1 MRDLKTEYLS
11 NLVSNREKL
20 LSSQAL
26 LTTDQLLHLLHER
39 DEILGILKELLKE
52 TSNQSKMVDLPARD
66 L

>member
-39 DEILGILKELLKE
+39 DEILGILKELLK
-52 TSNQSKMVDLPARD
+52 
-66 L
+66 